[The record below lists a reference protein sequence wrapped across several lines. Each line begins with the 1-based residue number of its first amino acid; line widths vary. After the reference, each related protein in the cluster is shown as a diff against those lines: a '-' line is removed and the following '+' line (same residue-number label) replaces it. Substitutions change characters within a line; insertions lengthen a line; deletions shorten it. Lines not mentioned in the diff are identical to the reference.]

1 MVHAL
6 LSASSSKQWLN
17 CPPSVRLGEHI
28 EDTNSIYAQEG
39 TEAHEVVE
47 ITNILNFIAN
57 DHKRLI
63 TKYNKQL
70 DAIKQHKLF
79 KDEML
84 GYAEDFKVFIAEK
97 VNEINDNTFDDI
109 PPVAF
114 EQRVDYSKYA
124 PDGFGTCDVVI
135 FGDKRL
141 VIIDY
146 KYGKGVEVSAEDNS
160 QLKLYAL
167 GVIESCDDID
177 AYGTKVNTV
186 EMIIYQPRLN
196 HISCTEMLVEDL
208 VEWGEKEVLP
218 KALLAYD
225 GGGEFKSG
233 EHCRWC
239 KVKPTCRKL
248 ASDNLLALSNDVS
261 PTLSNDEISDLL
273 KQVDVIKNWSESLKD
288 YALKKSLQGESI
300 KDFKLVEGKSSRVI
314 TDEAGLINCLKERG
328 FSYSDMFELKLIG
341 IGKIEK
347 LFEKDKSVLNQFLD
361 KPKGAP
367 TLVPITDKRLE
378 FDSAILAF
386 EGVDVSQY
394 D

>member
-1 MVHAL
+1 MAHAL

-28 EDTNSIYAQEG
+28 EDTTSIYAQEG
-39 TEAHEVVE
+39 TMAHEVVE
-47 ITNILNFIAN
+47 ITNILKFVTNGN
-57 DHKRLI
+57 KRET
-63 TKYNKQL
+63 TKYNKKL

-84 GYAEDFKVFIAEK
+84 GYAEDFKDFIAEK
-97 VNEINDNTFDDI
+97 NNELQDNMSEGMSTI
-109 PPVAF
+109 AF
-114 EQRVDYSKYA
+114 ERRVDYSKYA

-167 GVIESCDDID
+167 GTIESCELDVDS
-177 AYGTKVNTV
+177 V

-196 HISCTEMLVEDL
+196 HISCAEMLVEDL

-328 FSYSDMFELKLIG
+328 FSYSDMFELKFIG

-378 FDSAILAF
+378 YDSAILAF